1 LKREQAAWKKFQ
13 QGVKETKAGVKVRR
27 GADGRLLSKEA
38 REKFEAETAFL
49 LYKTYLQTK
58 GLEQEPI
65 EQFQGRKY
73 GRDEH

>member
-1 LKREQAAWKKFQ
+1 M
-13 QGVKETKAGVKVRR
+13 KETKAGVKVRR

-73 GRDEH
+73 GRDER